1 EINRKNVGEIDLGG
15 SSSTDITGG
24 MRGKIDE
31 LLLLA
36 DDGID
41 SHIFAANRVADF
53 LLGKNYGGTLVR
65 K

>member
-1 EINRKNVGEIDLGG
+1 
-15 SSSTDITGG
+15 

-36 DDGID
+36 DEGID